1 MKHYNTIE
9 KSQIMFGDNMKLMDK
24 LPAYSFSLIITD
36 PPYLFSK
43 HCGKEESVKDGRKK
57 INNSAL
63 YDYGD
68 NSGMCRIK
76 NGLTNEQIEAWLD
89 KTVRLMRKY
98 NAYIFCSEEQIA
110 DYHMWAK
117 RMGYKFSILIWE
129 KPVSII
135 SKQRFCQNV
144 EFIVRIYENGTSL
157 NKFEDSSMYGRVFR
171 YGSLKKKLH
180 PTQKPLELVK
190 RLMLLSSNES
200 DAVLDPF
207 MGSGTTCIAALM
219 LGRTYV
225 GMDNNE
231 NFFSV
236 AKNRIEEYNTQ
247 MYANQQRD

>member
-1 MKHYNTIE
+1 M
-9 KSQIMFGDNMKLMDK
+9 
-24 LPAYSFSLIITD
+24 
-36 PPYLFSK
+36 
-43 HCGKEESVKDGRKK
+43 
-57 INNSAL
+57 
-63 YDYGD
+63 
-68 NSGMCRIK
+68 
-76 NGLTNEQIEAWLD
+76 
-89 KTVRLMRKY
+89 
-98 NAYIFCSEEQIA
+98 
-110 DYHMWAK
+110 
-117 RMGYKFSILIWE
+117 
-129 KPVSII
+129 
-135 SKQRFCQNV
+135 

-219 LGRTYV
+219 LGRKYV

-231 NFFSV
+231 TFFSV
-236 AKNRIEEYNTQ
+236 AKDRIEEYNTQ

>member
-1 MKHYNTIE
+1 
-9 KSQIMFGDNMKLMDK
+9 MFGDNMKLMDK

-117 RMGYKFSILIWE
+117 KMG
-129 KPVSII
+129 
-135 SKQRFCQNV
+135 
-144 EFIVRIYENGTSL
+144 
-157 NKFEDSSMYGRVFR
+157 NKF
-171 YGSLKKKLH
+171 
-180 PTQKPLELVK
+180 
-190 RLMLLSSNES
+190 
-200 DAVLDPF
+200 
-207 MGSGTTCIAALM
+207 
-219 LGRTYV
+219 
-225 GMDNNE
+225 
-231 NFFSV
+231 
-236 AKNRIEEYNTQ
+236 
-247 MYANQQRD
+247 

>member
-1 MKHYNTIE
+1 M
-9 KSQIMFGDNMKLMDK
+9 
-24 LPAYSFSLIITD
+24 A
-36 PPYLFSK
+36 
-43 HCGKEESVKDGRKK
+43 KK
-57 INNSAL
+57 
-63 YDYGD
+63 
-68 NSGMCRIK
+68 
-76 NGLTNEQIEAWLD
+76 
-89 KTVRLMRKY
+89 
-98 NAYIFCSEEQIA
+98 
-110 DYHMWAK
+110 
-117 RMGYKFSILIWE
+117 MGYKFSILIWE

-219 LGRTYV
+219 LDRKYV

-231 NFFSV
+231 TFFSV